1 MAVEIKVAPDEKL
14 QLVSTLLID
23 QLATSE
29 YFNISELTD
38 VFTGGKNAFLIAGSN
53 KLVQGS
59 EIRVQIRDSNGKVIY
74 VEFSNGYPYEYY
86 EGVSKVCSVHIY
98 PTETAFGP
106 ATITIL
112 GVAKD
117 VPAEWQNKFNVKWEK
132 TIQIDPSQFNITK
145 VRFYKR
151 PQATIS
157 EILSPV
163 YRIESGSKVPSNV
176 TASFADIKISRLD
189 TFAGDVKRVKV
200 FRTSE
205 GDISDYDLIQDIL
218 LESKNLLT
226 TYNISASV
234 VGDAGLFNAETIKL
248 WNTGSLNVVF
258 TNDEID
264 NGIKISGSGD
274 FIYNS
279 YLNLDTSSVY
289 EFGIDAYYKENSDKN
304 LEIYLSGSL
313 LGTQLIGTLYGTS
326 PTKNLLD
333 TIIQFQPLKNDVSAS
348 LKIKNSGEW
357 HIGNISLKNSQ
368 DTAFSPNS
376 ISFITSMPT
385 VIGNETFNFKF
396 EFYDVNNNYIPVA
409 VTQSATFTGGNN
421 NVGGT
426 LTLISGSITEFSQS
440 YFEDVFSGSNS
451 LSGSLS
457 SSISKSASEVSASS
471 ANFIILV
478 SGSLSSSINV
488 VSGSQY
494 VLSQSVSSLS
504 ASFDS
509 RISSSQYTANSQS
522 LYQVYSASAFL
533 DKFIFTDENGKLNSP
548 PTASGNGL
556 YLGSTYLGFYSQS
569 QWRTYMDDQGDFYLT
584 GSNNNFLAWSGQLGT
599 LQVQGTIN
607 IQGGNAATTS
617 SVSTAAANAVT
628 SASAYST
635 ASSTNVSNS
644 LAPNIFTD
652 STGQIRRPPTVQVGT
667 SNGLFLGS
675 SYLGYYSGSDW
686 KTYMD
691 NSGQFYLTGSASNY
705 LKWNGSTL
713 TIAGAINITA
723 GGNAATVSDTANA
736 VVSGSNAAATAGA
749 NAVTSGSNFAANAVT
764 SGSNFAA
771 NAAAS
776 ASLVDSKVFTNTV
789 GLINKVATPS
799 GAGLYLGSTN
809 LGYYDGGSWKS
820 FLSSSGL
827 FYLTGSAGG
836 NALLWNGSQLTI
848 KGSIIVT
855 GGDAATE
862 TYASG
867 TAYTQA
873 TTAQSNAISAASSSA
888 FTMATTSA
896 NTAYNNATQ
905 QLQLLADGGYSG
917 SFIGS
922 TTIYS
927 PNIGGANGYISNI
940 LRVGQNGITLNGSNK
955 SIYVGNGTYA
965 NANTPFYFA
974 SGSTDIFSLGN
985 KLTWDGNTLTV
996 NGNILITGGNAA
1008 TTSSVNAKYDASNPS
1023 GYQAN
1028 GDAKTAGSVGGW
1040 LIDSNKIYNSNVEI
1054 DNTNNRIDFK
1064 SSGVVKTRI
1073 KSGNANIGS
1082 VTSYGITI
1090 AAGSDN
1096 SDTGTSSPSYT
1107 PLEITTSN
1115 GGNGSS
1121 GPTFTMPVAANGL
1134 PFSLTI
1140 PYPAVPTIG
1149 YAYCYNLGGGASWQY
1164 QYNATVTYT
1173 IRLNNSSGTAV
1184 ASGTKTLYNYSWS
1197 TANLTTGRVDLPEI
1211 EASTLIAPNVATAIG
1226 GQVYWVDL
1234 SMGISVQA
1242 RINPQ
1247 GGDPISGADLK
1258 VQVYG
1263 WSALSTNFSIIA
1275 VESRAEYAT
1284 NGAQIGSSEGTYVA
1298 FGDAAGSGYV
1308 GSFSGNVQIIGALT
1322 AGSVTASDKRAKT
1335 NVKIIDNGIDL
1346 IKKLN
1351 PVKFDW
1357 LQHVTGNNE
1366 FEKGYGFIADEIQ
1379 NVLPEL
1385 VYKKRGYTFNDF
1397 KHLEYTSFH
1406 AIAIKA
1412 IQELTE
1418 KVEKLEAK
1426 LSGSI

>member
-14 QLVSTLLID
+14 ELVSTLLID

-53 KLVQGS
+53 KLVPGS
-59 EIRVQIRDSNGKVIY
+59 EIRVQVRDSNGKVIY
-74 VEFSNGYPYEYY
+74 VEFSNGSPYEYY

-189 TFAGDVKRVKV
+189 AFAGDVKRVKV

-289 EFGIDAYYKENSDKN
+289 EFGIDAYYKGNSDKN

-333 TIIQFQPLKNDVSAS
+333 TIIQFKPLKNDVSAS

-385 VIGNETFNFKF
+385 VIGNETYNFKF
-396 EFYDVNNNYIPVA
+396 EFYDVNNNFIPVS

-421 NVGGT
+421 TIAGT
-426 LTLISGSITEFSQS
+426 ITIVSSSIAEFSQS

-451 LSGSLS
+451 LTGSIASVSASLS

-584 GSNNNFLAWSGQLGT
+584 GSNNNFLAWSAGLGT

-749 NAVTSGSNFAANAVT
+749 NAVTSGSNAAANAVT

-776 ASLVDSKVFTNTV
+776 ASAVDSKVFTNTV

-836 NALLWNGSQLTI
+836 NALLWDGATLTI
-848 KGSIIVT
+848 KGKIQVSDGTEVTSTTLGKADSALQNGQTGKSLGLT
-855 GGDAATE
+855 GGSVGGVTI
-862 TYASG
+862 AS
-867 TAYTQA
+867 T
-873 TTAQSNAISAASSSA
+873 
-888 FTMATTSA
+888 
-896 NTAYNNATQ
+896 
-905 QLQLLADGGYSG
+905 
-917 SFIGS
+917 
-922 TTIYS
+922 
-927 PNIGGANGYISNI
+927 
-940 LRVGQNGITLNGSNK
+940 K
-955 SIYVGNGTYA
+955 IYVGTGTHG
-965 NANTPFYFA
+965 NDNTGFYVD
-974 SGSTDIFSLGN
+974 SDGKMSLKD
-985 KLTWDGNTLTV
+985 KLVWDGTTLTV
-996 NGNILITGGNAA
+996 NGTINITGGNAA

-1028 GDAKTAGSVGGW
+1028 GDAKTAGTVGGW
-1040 LIDSNKIYNSNVEI
+1040 SINSSQIFNSNVQI
-1054 DNTNNRIDFK
+1054 DNTNSRIDFL
-1064 SSGVVKTRI
+1064 SGGVVKTRI
-1073 KSGNANIGS
+1073 KSGNADIGY
-1082 VTSYGITI
+1082 VTTETMPINLGNGTTNTSYGSTNVAPVEVTTSVNA
-1090 AAGSDN
+1090 AAG
-1096 SDTGTSSPSYT
+1096 TS
-1107 PLEITTSN
+1107 
-1115 GGNGSS
+1115 
-1121 GPTFTMPVAANGL
+1121 TFTVPSSANGL
-1134 PFSLTI
+1134 KASVSI
-1140 PYPAVPTIG
+1140 PYPSLAFIG
-1149 YAYCYNLGGGASWQY
+1149 NVNATLGASTSWDY
-1164 QYNATVTYT
+1164 AANAQIFYTITKNGNPFANGSKTLVTYE
-1173 IRLNNSSGTAV
+1173 
-1184 ASGTKTLYNYSWS
+1184 
-1197 TANLTTGRVDLPEI
+1197 DQ
-1211 EASTLIAPNVATAIG
+1211 TLIANDIIGFEGFDAGRILIPNIG
-1226 GQVYWVDL
+1226 TV
-1234 SMGISVQA
+1234 ST
-1242 RINPQ
+1242 
-1247 GGDPISGADLK
+1247 GDSIVVSAYLY
-1258 VQVYG
+1258 VEVYG
-1263 WSALSTNFSIIA
+1263 KLNPDAGNGTDAGQISATVNSWGFENNTCTFQAINN
-1275 VESRAEYAT
+1275 RAEYAT
-1284 NGAQIGSSEGTYVA
+1284 NGLQIGSAEGTYVSI
-1298 FGDAAGSGYV
+1298 GDAAGAGYV
-1308 GSFSGNVQIIGALT
+1308 GLFAGNVIISGVLT
-1322 AGSVTASDKRAKT
+1322 AGAISASDKRTKT
-1335 NVKIIDNGIDL
+1335 NIKVIKNGIDTV
-1346 IKKLN
+1346 KKLK
-1351 PVKFDW
+1351 PVSFDW
-1357 LQHVTGNNE
+1357 LQHTTGNFE
-1366 FEKGYGFIADEIQ
+1366 FEKGYGFIADDVEEI
-1379 NVLPEL
+1379 LPEI
-1385 VYKKRGYTFNDF
+1385 VYKKRGFIYDDI
-1397 KHLEYTSFH
+1397 KHLEYNSFH

-1418 KVEKLEAK
+1418 KIEKLEEEIK
-1426 LSGSI
+1426 LLKK